1 MVRSSATRR
10 AFLETLTFGG
20 VATTSGLA
28 SLESAPRFC
37 RQRHTHR
44 RLLHLTN
51 WVECI
56 RTRQRPNAPAEAGV
70 SAASG
75 SPSW

>member
-28 SLESAPRFC
+28 SLESARGFAAND
-37 RQRHTHR
+37 T
-44 RLLHLTN
+44 LT
-51 WVECI
+51 VGCF
-56 RTRQRPNAPAEAGV
+56 T
-70 SAASG
+70 
-75 SPSW
+75 